1 MSERILVV
9 DDERE
14 ICDLVRVYLENEG
27 YTVETFRDGAS
38 ALARIEDAQAPAF
51 DLALLDVMLP
61 GTDGFTLCR
70 KIRESHTYPV
80 IMLTAKGEEVDR
92 ITGLTLGA
100 DDYVVKPFL
109 PLELVARV
117 KAQLR
122 RYKTYSAGEGGAAG
136 GRDAGEVLTY
146 AGLVLDV
153 RAHRCTLNEHELS
166 LTPTEFSILRI
177 LLEAEG
183 AVAEGADLCPLLQG
197 QDAVVFEQHRAGRL
211 HFARQLRLL
220 LDPVVQRH
228 TVIFEVLGILF
239 FARFRLYDLRGCAPD
254 RRADQRTI
262 RRCPRQKA
270 EDDRQQAGT
279 DRREY
284 APDLFLK

>member
-1 MSERILVV
+1 MRREGVSERILVV

-27 YTVETFRDGAS
+27 YTVETYRDGSS
-38 ALARIEDAQAPAF
+38 ALVRIEDAQAPAF

-70 KIRESHTYPV
+70 KIRERHTYPV
-80 IMLTAKGEEVDR
+80 IMLTAKGEEIDR

-122 RYKTYSAGEGGAAG
+122 RYKTYSAGEGGAG
-136 GRDAGEVLTY
+136 GREAGEVITY

-153 RAHRCTLNEHELS
+153 PAHRCTLNERELS

-183 AVAEGADLCPLLQG
+183 AVVSARDLYCKIFG
-197 QDAVVFEQHRAGRL
+197 DAYYENGSGSITVHIR
-211 HFARQLRLL
+211 HLREKLGDSFD
-220 LDPVVQRH
+220 DPTYIK
-228 TVIFEVLGILF
+228 TVW
-239 FARFRLYDLRGCAPD
+239 GCGYKIE
-254 RRADQRTI
+254 R
-262 RRCPRQKA
+262 
-270 EDDRQQAGT
+270 
-279 DRREY
+279 
-284 APDLFLK
+284 

>member
-1 MSERILVV
+1 MRRDGVSERILVV

-27 YTVETFRDGAS
+27 YTVETFRDGAA
-38 ALARIEDAQAPAF
+38 ALARIEDTQAPAF

-70 KIRESHTYPV
+70 KIRERHTYPV

-153 RAHRCTLNEHELS
+153 RAHRCTLNERELS

-177 LLEAEG
+177 LLEAKG
-183 AVAEGADLCPLLQG
+183 AVVSARDLYCKIFG
-197 QDAVVFEQHRAGRL
+197 DAYYENGSGSITVHIR
-211 HFARQLRLL
+211 HLREKLG
-220 LDPVVQRH
+220 DSFDEPKYIK
-228 TVIFEVLGILF
+228 TVW
-239 FARFRLYDLRGCAPD
+239 GCGYKIE
-254 RRADQRTI
+254 R
-262 RRCPRQKA
+262 
-270 EDDRQQAGT
+270 
-279 DRREY
+279 
-284 APDLFLK
+284 